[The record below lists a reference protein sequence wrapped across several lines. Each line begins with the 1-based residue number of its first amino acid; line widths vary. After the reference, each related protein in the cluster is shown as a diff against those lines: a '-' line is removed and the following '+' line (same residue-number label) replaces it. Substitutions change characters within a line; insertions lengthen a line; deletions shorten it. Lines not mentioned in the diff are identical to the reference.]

1 MSTDKTA
8 DKTADNTAGTTAG
21 RTGDRTGG
29 EPAWLLVTRREIV
42 SRITDKSFVL
52 GTAFMVVLIA
62 GFIGFSIWQD
72 EKTTDVT
79 LGATPD
85 SVAMATAI
93 KDGAPDVDDKVE
105 VTVTELADRDA
116 AEAALRDDEV
126 DAWLH
131 PTDDGWQ
138 LTTESS
144 EQDALTTVTRAVVQQ
159 TVLADNAA
167 QVGTTVEALQAGSTV
182 TTEFLRGDAERA
194 NVAEAVGFVFVFLF
208 YFAALVFGMQ
218 LASSVIEEKQSRIV
232 EIIAAAIPLR
242 HLLAGKVLGNTAL
255 AVIQLLV
262 YLAVGLVGLSFTS
275 YSSYVPALSGPAAWF
290 VAFFLA
296 GFVALACL
304 WAVAGSLASRTED
317 LQSTS
322 TPLTMLMLVMFFG
335 GLSLDGRAQVIA
347 SYVPPVSAV
356 VMPKRILAGGVE
368 WWEPLLALGLLA
380 VFAGLTVMVGERL
393 YRRALLQTGGR
404 VSLKQAWATAE

>member
-1 MSTDKTA
+1 MSTIKNA
-8 DKTADNTAGTTAG
+8 EKNTERST
-21 RTGDRTGG
+21 
-29 EPAWLLVTRREIV
+29 EPAWVLVTRREVV
-42 SRITDKSFVL
+42 SRITDKSFLIGTVL
-52 GTAFMVVLIA
+52 MVVMIV
-62 GFIGFSIWQD
+62 GFLGFTAWQD
-72 EKTTDVT
+72 EKTESVT

-85 SVAMATAI
+85 AVAMATAVQ
-93 KDGAPDVDDKVE
+93 DGAAQVDDQVKVA
-105 VTVTELADRDA
+105 VVELADESA
-116 AEAALRDDEV
+116 AENALHDDDV

-131 PTDDGWQ
+131 ATDDGWQ
-138 LTTESS
+138 LTSESS
-144 EQDALTTVTRAVVQQ
+144 EQETLTDVTQAVVRQQ
-159 TVLADNAA
+159 VLADNAA
-167 QVGTTVEALQAGSTV
+167 GVGTTVEALEAGSSVSTD
-182 TTEFLRGDAERA
+182 FLRGDAERA
-194 NVAEAVGFVFVFLF
+194 AVAEVVGFAFVFLF

-262 YLAVGLVGLSFTS
+262 YLVVGLVGLSFTS
-275 YSSYVPALSGPAAWF
+275 YKSYVPALSGPTAWF
-290 VAFFLA
+290 IGFFLA

-317 LQSTS
+317 LQATS

-335 GLSLDGRAQVIA
+335 GLSLEGRGQVIA
-347 SYVPPVSAV
+347 SFIPPVSAV

-380 VFAGLTVMVGERL
+380 AFAAVTVWVGERL

-404 VSLKQAWATAE
+404 VSLRQAWSAAE

>member
-1 MSTDKTA
+1 MSTER
-8 DKTADNTAGTTAG
+8 NT
-21 RTGDRTGG
+21 D
-29 EPAWLLVTRREIV
+29 PAWLLVTRREVV
-42 SRITDKSFVL
+42 SRITDKSFLL

-62 GFIGFSIWQD
+62 GFIGFSAWQD
-72 EKTTDVT
+72 ERTDRVT
-79 LGATPD
+79 LAATPD
-85 SVAMATAI
+85 AVAMAEVVA
-93 KDGAPDVDDKVE
+93 DAAPEVDDKVE
-105 VTVTELADRDA
+105 VTVVEVDDEAA
-116 AEAALRDDEV
+116 AESALREDEA

-131 PTDDGWQ
+131 PDDEGWQ
-138 LTTESS
+138 LTSESS
-144 EQDALTTVTRAVVQQ
+144 EQDSLTAVARAVVRQQ
-159 TVLADNAA
+159 VLADNAERA
-167 QVGTTVEALQAGSTV
+167 GTSVEALEAGSTV
-182 TTEFLRGDAERA
+182 TTDFLRGDAEKA
-194 NVAEAVGFVFVFLF
+194 AVAQTVGFVFVFLF

-255 AVIQLLV
+255 AMIQLLV
-262 YLAVGLVGLSFTS
+262 YLAVGLVGLSFS
-275 YSSYVPALSGPAAWF
+275 PYKSYVPALSGPTAWF
-290 VAFFLA
+290 LAFFFA

-317 LQSTS
+317 LQATS

-335 GLSLDGRAQVIA
+335 GVSLEGRAQVIA

-380 VFAGLTVMVGERL
+380 VFAAVTVRIGERL

-404 VSLKQAWATAE
+404 VSLRQAWAASE

>member
-1 MSTDKTA
+1 MSTEENAEKNA
-8 DKTADNTAGTTAG
+8 DKNT
-21 RTGDRTGG
+21 
-29 EPAWLLVTRREIV
+29 EPAWLLVTRREVV
-42 SRITDKSFVL
+42 SRVTDKSFLIGTVL
-52 GTAFMVVLIA
+52 MVAMIV
-62 GFIGFSIWQD
+62 GFIGFTAWQD
-72 EKTTDVT
+72 ERTETVT

-85 SVAMATAI
+85 AVAMATAI
-93 KDGAPDVDDKVE
+93 KDGASAVDDKVD
-105 VTVTELADRDA
+105 VQVVELDDDSA
-116 AEAALRDDEV
+116 AKAALRDDEV

-131 PTDDGWQ
+131 PGDDGWQ
-138 LTTESS
+138 LTSESS
-144 EQDALTTVTRAVVQQ
+144 EQDSLTDVTRTVVREH
-159 TVLADNAA
+159 VLADNASGA
-167 QVGTTVEALQAGSTV
+167 GTTVDALEAGSTV
-182 TTEFLRGDAERA
+182 STDFLRGDAERA
-194 NVAEAVGFVFVFLF
+194 GLAEAVGFVFVFLF

-262 YLAVGLVGLSFTS
+262 YVVVGLVGLSFTS
-275 YSSYVPALSGPAAWF
+275 YKSYVPALSGPTAWF
-290 VAFFLA
+290 IGFFLA

-317 LQSTS
+317 LQATS

-347 SYVPPVSAV
+347 SFVPPVSAV

-380 VFAGLTVMVGERL
+380 AFAAVTVWIGERL

-404 VSLKQAWATAE
+404 VSLRQAWSAAE

>member
-1 MSTDKTA
+1 MRTDTSSP
-8 DKTADNTAGTTAG
+8 DNQSPDNRDT
-21 RTGDRTGG
+21 DRRD
-29 EPAWLLVTRREIV
+29 EPPWLLVTRREVV
-42 SRITDKSFVL
+42 SRITDKSFLL

-62 GFIGFSIWQD
+62 GFIGFNAWQ
-72 EKTTDVT
+72 EERTDVVT
-79 LGATPD
+79 LAATPD
-85 SVAMATAI
+85 AAAMATAVA
-93 KDGAPDVDDKVE
+93 DAAPGVDENVE
-105 VTVTELADRDA
+105 VTVVEVDDRAA
-116 AEAALRDDEV
+116 AESALREDEV

-138 LTTESS
+138 LTSESS
-144 EQDALTTVTRAVVQQ
+144 EQGSLTDVVEVVVQQ
-159 TVLADNAA
+159 QVLADNAA
-167 QVGTTVEALQAGSTV
+167 EVGTTVESLQAGSTV
-182 TTEFLRGDAERA
+182 TTAFLRGDAEKA
-194 NVAEAVGFVFVFLF
+194 GVAEAVGFVFVFLF

-232 EIIAAAIPLR
+232 EIIAAAIPVR

-255 AVIQLLV
+255 AVIQLMV
-262 YLAVGLVGLSFTS
+262 YLVVGLVGLSFTS
-275 YSSYVPALSGPAAWF
+275 YKSYVPALSGPTAWF
-290 VAFFLA
+290 IGFFLA
-296 GFVALACL
+296 GFIALVCL

-317 LQSTS
+317 LQATS

-347 SYVPPVSAV
+347 SFVPPVSAV

-380 VFAGLTVMVGERL
+380 AFAAVTVWVGERL

-404 VSLKQAWATAE
+404 VSLRQAWSAAE

>member
-1 MSTDKTA
+1 MSTET
-8 DKTADNTAGTTAG
+8 NT
-21 RTGDRTGG
+21 DRNT
-29 EPAWLLVTRREIV
+29 EPAWLLVTRREVV
-42 SRITDKSFVL
+42 SRITDKSFLVGTVL
-52 GTAFMVVLIA
+52 MVAMIV
-62 GFIGFSIWQD
+62 GFIGFTAWQD
-72 EKTTDVT
+72 EKTESVT

-85 SVAMATAI
+85 AVAMATAI
-93 KDGAPDVDDKVE
+93 QDGAPAVDDKVDVE
-105 VTVTELADRDA
+105 VVELEDESA

-131 PTDDGWQ
+131 PGDDGWQ
-138 LTTESS
+138 LTSESS
-144 EQDALTTVTRAVVQQ
+144 EQESLTDVAQTVVRQQ
-159 TVLADNAA
+159 VLADNASGA
-167 QVGTTVEALQAGSTV
+167 GTTVEALEAGSAVSTD
-182 TTEFLRGDAERA
+182 FLRGDAERA
-194 NVAEAVGFVFVFLF
+194 AVAEAVGFVFVFLF

-262 YLAVGLVGLSFTS
+262 YVVVGLVGLTFTS
-275 YSSYVPALSGPAAWF
+275 YKSYVPALSGPTAWF
-290 VAFFLA
+290 IGFFLA

-317 LQSTS
+317 LQATS

-335 GLSLDGRAQVIA
+335 GLSLDGRGQVIA
-347 SYVPPVSAV
+347 SFIPPVSAV

-368 WWEPLLALGLLA
+368 WWEPLVALGLLA
-380 VFAGLTVMVGERL
+380 AFAAVTVWVGERL

-404 VSLKQAWATAE
+404 VTLRQAWSAAE